1 VNQATLR
8 LRQSGHALDIFSN
21 KVELS
26 DKALPLE
33 RIDHL
38 LRGIT
43 APFSKHREA
52 LSLLQ
57 NKLSTTLRNRLIGEI
72 DTAPRVAG
80 ATALS
85 THQALSER
93 TRTQLLRR
101 PGAAVIYDD
110 EESGLVEALLRD

>member
-1 VNQATLR
+1 MNQATLR

-43 APFSKHREA
+43 APLSKDREA
-52 LSLLQ
+52 LSRLQ
-57 NKLSTTLRNRLIGEI
+57 DKLTATLRNSLIGEI
-72 DTAPRVAG
+72 DAVPRVAE
-80 ATALS
+80 ARTLS

-93 TRTQLLRR
+93 TRAQLLSR

-110 EESGLVEALLRD
+110 VESGLVEALLRD